1 VRHLSYLA
9 VLVGCLLGTAPLELF
24 LGTRVYAR
32 PRRLLLTLLPV
43 VAIFA
48 GWDVYA
54 IAASH
59 WSFDPRSVTGVRLPG
74 RLPLD
79 ELLFFLVVPVC
90 AVITLEAVRS
100 VRGWPAG
107 DELDDDCA
115 GESPDP
121 DRHRDLDAGLSSDAG
136 HGDAEGAEARGAAG
150 GPVGPGG

>member
-1 VRHLSYLA
+1 MRHLSYLA

-24 LGTRVYAR
+24 LGTRVYVR

-54 IAASH
+54 IAAGH

-107 DELDDDCA
+107 DEPADDCA
-115 GESPDP
+115 AESTDP
-121 DRHRDLDAGLSSDAG
+121 G
-136 HGDAEGAEARGAAG
+136 
-150 GPVGPGG
+150 GPGG